1 MIKAMKDFQIPMRVE
16 VDKETASA
24 TFGRFTTEAYERG
37 FGTTV
42 GNALRRVLL
51 SSLTGAAVTTVK
63 IEGVLHEFSTIPGV
77 TEDVTSI
84 ILNVK
89 GLRLALHTDKPKTI
103 RLKKKGPG
111 EAKGSDIIH
120 DADISILTPNLHI
133 ATLDKDAT
141 LDLEMTVK
149 HGRGYVPA
157 ERNKEEGLP
166 IGVIAIDSIFS
177 PIKRVN
183 FHVENARVGRMTDYD
198 KLTLE
203 IWTDGTISPSDA
215 LSTAAGILRDHVEIF
230 INPEARVEGRA
241 ELSGDDAQR
250 EINKNLF
257 RSVNEL
263 ELSVRAAN
271 CLKNANIK
279 TIADLVQKSEAEM
292 LKTKN
297 FGKKS
302 LNEIKEILTDMG
314 LQRSQ
319 ERVGEGTVR
328 HRKKG
333 RQLGR
338 QTKHRWALFR
348 SLVTSLL
355 EHERIETT
363 EAKAKEIRGFT
374 DRMIT
379 LGKDGSLPAR
389 RRALSFLRSK
399 DVVSK
404 LFSDVAG
411 RFKDRPGGYTRMV
424 KTRRRIGDAA
434 ELVAIELVARAE
446 ASTAKKSAPPSAKP
460 EKSE

>member
-16 VDKETASA
+16 VDKETVSP
-24 TFGRFTTEAYERG
+24 TFGRFTTEAFERG

-89 GLRLALHTDKPKTI
+89 GLRLALHSDKPKMI

-120 DADISILTPNLHI
+120 DADVTILTPNLHI

-141 LDLEMTVK
+141 LDMEMTIK

-183 FHVENARVGRMTDYD
+183 FQVENARVGRMTDYD

-203 IWTDGTISPSDA
+203 IWTDGTILPSDA
-215 LSTAAGILRDHVEIF
+215 LSTAAGILRDHVDIF
-230 INPEARVEGRA
+230 INPEARVEGRS
-241 ELSGDDAQR
+241 ELAGDDAQR

-279 TIADLVQKSEAEM
+279 TIADLVQKTEGEM

-302 LNEIKEILTDMG
+302 LNEIKEILMDMG
-314 LQRSQ
+314 LSLG
-319 ERVGEGTVR
+319 VKIDTIASSGT
-328 HRKKG
+328 
-333 RQLGR
+333 
-338 QTKHRWALFR
+338 
-348 SLVTSLL
+348 
-355 EHERIETT
+355 
-363 EAKAKEIRGFT
+363 
-374 DRMIT
+374 
-379 LGKDGSLPAR
+379 P
-389 RRALSFLRSK
+389 
-399 DVVSK
+399 
-404 LFSDVAG
+404 
-411 RFKDRPGGYTRMV
+411 
-424 KTRRRIGDAA
+424 
-434 ELVAIELVARAE
+434 
-446 ASTAKKSAPPSAKP
+446 
-460 EKSE
+460 KSE

>member
-84 ILNVK
+84 IL

-141 LDLEMTVK
+141 LDVEMTVK

-241 ELSGDDAQR
+241 ELSGEDAQR

-314 LQRSQ
+314 LS
-319 ERVGEGTVR
+319 
-328 HRKKG
+328 
-333 RQLGR
+333 LGV
-338 QTKHRWALFR
+338 KLDAMA
-348 SLVTSLL
+348 S
-355 EHERIETT
+355 
-363 EAKAKEIRGFT
+363 
-374 DRMIT
+374 
-379 LGKDGSLPAR
+379 GSGP
-389 RRALSFLRSK
+389 K
-399 DVVSK
+399 N
-404 LFSDVAG
+404 
-411 RFKDRPGGYTRMV
+411 
-424 KTRRRIGDAA
+424 
-434 ELVAIELVARAE
+434 E
-446 ASTAKKSAPPSAKP
+446 
-460 EKSE
+460 

>member
-16 VDKETASA
+16 VDKETVSP
-24 TFGRFTTEAYERG
+24 TFGRFTTEAFERG

-89 GLRLALHTDKPKTI
+89 GLRLALHSDKPKMI

-120 DADISILTPNLHI
+120 DADVTILTPNLHI

-141 LDLEMTVK
+141 LDMEMTVK

-183 FHVENARVGRMTDYD
+183 FQVENARVGRMTDYD

-203 IWTDGTISPSDA
+203 IWTDGTILPSDA
-215 LSTAAGILRDHVEIF
+215 LSTAAGILRDHVDIF
-230 INPEARVEGRA
+230 INPEARVEGRS
-241 ELSGDDAQR
+241 ELAGDDAQR

-279 TIADLVQKSEAEM
+279 TIADLVQKTEGEM

-314 LQRSQ
+314 LSLG
-319 ERVGEGTVR
+319 VKIDTMASSGT
-328 HRKKG
+328 
-333 RQLGR
+333 
-338 QTKHRWALFR
+338 
-348 SLVTSLL
+348 
-355 EHERIETT
+355 
-363 EAKAKEIRGFT
+363 
-374 DRMIT
+374 
-379 LGKDGSLPAR
+379 P
-389 RRALSFLRSK
+389 
-399 DVVSK
+399 
-404 LFSDVAG
+404 
-411 RFKDRPGGYTRMV
+411 
-424 KTRRRIGDAA
+424 
-434 ELVAIELVARAE
+434 
-446 ASTAKKSAPPSAKP
+446 
-460 EKSE
+460 KSE

>member
-1 MIKAMKDFQIPMRVE
+1 MIKAMKDFQIPLRVE
-16 VDKETASA
+16 VDKETLSP
-24 TFGRFTTEAYERG
+24 TFGRFSTEAFERG

-111 EAKGSDIIH
+111 EAKGSDIVH
-120 DADISILTPNLHI
+120 DADMTILTPNHHI

-141 LDLEMTVK
+141 LDMEMTVK

-183 FHVENARVGRMTDYD
+183 FQVENARVGRMTDYD

-203 IWTDGTISPSDA
+203 IWTDGTISPRDA
-215 LSTAAGILRDHVEIF
+215 LSTAAGILRDHVDIF
-230 INPEARVEGRA
+230 INPEARVEGRG
-241 ELSGDDAQR
+241 ELAGEDAQR

-279 TIADLVQKSEAEM
+279 TIADLVQKTEAEM

-302 LNEIKEILTDMG
+302 LNEIKEILTEMG
-314 LQRSQ
+314 L
-319 ERVGEGTVR
+319 G
-328 HRKKG
+328 
-333 RQLGR
+333 LGV
-338 QTKHRWALFR
+338 KLDALP
-348 SLVTSLL
+348 SNGNPKP
-355 EHERIETT
+355 IE
-363 EAKAKEIRGFT
+363 
-374 DRMIT
+374 
-379 LGKDGSLPAR
+379 
-389 RRALSFLRSK
+389 
-399 DVVSK
+399 
-404 LFSDVAG
+404 
-411 RFKDRPGGYTRMV
+411 
-424 KTRRRIGDAA
+424 
-434 ELVAIELVARAE
+434 
-446 ASTAKKSAPPSAKP
+446 
-460 EKSE
+460 